1 MRLKR
6 TGILTKI
13 VIAVLVVYAVVSLI
27 RISDR
32 RAEAQS
38 ELDDLRRQ
46 QAAIAAENDDMLY
59 AINNK
64 DDPDVIRD
72 IARDELGM
80 IDPGEEIYSSGK

>member
-72 IARDELGM
+72 IAMDELGM

>member
-13 VIAVLVVYAVVSLI
+13 VIVVLMMYAVVSLI

-32 RAEAQS
+32 RADAQA
-38 ELDDLRRQ
+38 ELEDLRRQ
-46 QAAIAAENDDMLY
+46 EAAIAAENDDMQY
-59 AINNK
+59 ALDNK

>member
-13 VIAVLVVYAVVSLI
+13 VIVVLVVYAVVSLF

-38 ELDDLRRQ
+38 ELEDLRRQ
-46 QAAIAAENDDMLY
+46 QAAIAAENDKMQH
-59 AINNK
+59 AIDNK
-64 DDPDVIRD
+64 DDQEVIRD